1 MIIWLQSCIFNPLGP
16 LSTQQL
22 FKHNSHYL
30 FVSLIY
36 YYINYRIFVV
46 YLKKCPQL
54 GHLST
59 YYFIYMHIS
68 VFTALCV
75 SN

>member
-1 MIIWLQSCIFNPLGP
+1 MRIWLQGCIFNPLGP

-36 YYINYRIFVV
+36 YYINYTIFMV
-46 YLKKCPQL
+46 YKKNVL
-54 GHLST
+54 G
-59 YYFIYMHIS
+59 
-68 VFTALCV
+68 
-75 SN
+75 